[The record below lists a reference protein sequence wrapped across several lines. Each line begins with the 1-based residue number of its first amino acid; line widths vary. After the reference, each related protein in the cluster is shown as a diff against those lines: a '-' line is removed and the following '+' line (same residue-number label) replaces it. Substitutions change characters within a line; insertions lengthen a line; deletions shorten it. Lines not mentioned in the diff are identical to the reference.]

1 MKECSQE
8 SFCSWPFND
17 YYFMSGAR
25 ALSEAL
31 TTSGC
36 EIRYYFVRLDG
47 HSLMSFIEQ
56 PPFRHQQNIVI
67 ITSPHLIPLAYF
79 WLTENSNI
87 CAVFG
92 STSSVRDVYNGLLNS
107 PPGDKIIQPAVNV
120 EQQLSP
126 SDVRLL
132 TYFLKGGNVHDLQNK
147 YGNSRS
153 TVAVWR
159 KKILVKLGVRKTGHV
174 FCR

>member
-8 SFCSWPFND
+8 SFYSWPLND

-31 TTSGC
+31 TISGC
-36 EIRYYFVRLDG
+36 ETRYSFVHLNG

-67 ITSPHLIPLAYF
+67 ITSTHLMPLASF
-79 WLTENSNI
+79 WLAKNSNV

-92 STSSVRDVYNGLLNS
+92 SASSVRDVYNGLLNS
-107 PPGDKIIQPAVNV
+107 PPGDKIIQPDVNV

-147 YGNSRS
+147 YGNSHS
-153 TVAVWR
+153 TVAAWQ
-159 KKILVKLGVRKTGHV
+159 KKILMKLGVRKTGHL